1 VLLDRKSIP
10 LIEIDIKSNGLLV
23 LRKEKKCFW
32 NKNFTFLIGF
42 FSAKRSETK
51 EEIE

>member
-1 VLLDRKSIP
+1 VLLNRESNP

-42 FSAKRSETK
+42 SQQKGVKQKRK
-51 EEIE
+51 